1 MWIDILVAM
10 AQVKRIRCCLVAC
23 LTLLALTQCSLSES
37 TIAPVHQAFPSKAA
51 HGGTHR
57 VGYGE
62 TLVTIAWTYGLD
74 HQELAAI
81 NHLELPYTL
90 QPGQRLYVD
99 PQKASVASK
108 SHLLKPKTE
117 KKLAVELK
125 PFIKPVLP
133 QRLSQ
138 QWIWPAQGAVSEG
151 FSANNRGI
159 DIQGQQGDAIL
170 AANDGIVLY
179 AGQHLRG
186 YGKVILIQH
195 SRDLVSAYAHNRQ
208 NLVAE
213 GQTVRKGQR
222 IAEMGKSESN
232 QVKLHFEIRE
242 KGKPINPLRFFPH

>member
-1 MWIDILVAM
+1 MWINALVGM
-10 AQVKRIRCCLVAC
+10 AKIKQIGCCLSIS
-23 LTLLALTQCSLSES
+23 LALLLLTSCSMSGQKV
-37 TIAPVHQAFPSKAA
+37 APVHQAFPSKAA

-62 TLVTIAWTYGLD
+62 TLVTIAWTYGVD

-81 NHLELPYTL
+81 NHLEPPYHL

-99 PQKASVASK
+99 PEKAAMAKLPSMQR
-108 SHLLKPKTE
+108 PKAE
-117 KKLAVELK
+117 KKVGSVK
-125 PFIKPVLP
+125 PSFKAVLP
-133 QRLSQ
+133 KSLAQ
-138 QWIWPAQGAVSEG
+138 QWLWPAKGTVSAP
-151 FSANNRGI
+151 FSTNNRGV
-159 DIQGQQGDAIL
+159 DIQGSQGDPVF

-195 SRDLVSAYAHNRQ
+195 SKDLVSAYAHNHQ

-213 GQTVRKGQR
+213 GQSVRKGQR
-222 IAEMGKSESN
+222 IADMGKSESN

-242 KGKPINPLRFFPH
+242 KGKPIDPKRFFAY